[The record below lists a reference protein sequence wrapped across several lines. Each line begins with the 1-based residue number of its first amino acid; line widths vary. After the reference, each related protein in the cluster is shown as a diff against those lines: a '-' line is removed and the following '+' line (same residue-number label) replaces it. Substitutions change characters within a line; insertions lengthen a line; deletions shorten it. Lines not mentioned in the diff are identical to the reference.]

1 MPFLL
6 SHSFA
11 GTSVATVPFP
21 EKVPKRIWWLAAL
34 CGAVPDFN
42 YAWNFHGRSDSWLG
56 HRGLTHT
63 PFFAVVF
70 AALMVWL
77 AFHSV
82 DRGTR
87 IRLWVALFLATVS
100 HGLLDALSAYGP
112 GIPFFFPL
120 STVRYHFPWTPIR
133 AAPHGNGLLAV
144 LLRSIRTELIWI
156 WLPGAILLGLTA
168 LRRRFSRRAAVA

>member
-11 GTSVATVPFP
+11 GTAVGSVPFA
-21 EKVPKRIWWLAAL
+21 ERVPRRVWWIAAL
-34 CGAVPDFN
+34 CGAVPDFD
-42 YAWNFHGRSDSWLG
+42 YFWNPQGRMDFWWG

-63 PFFAVVF
+63 PFFAVIF

-77 AFHSV
+77 AFPGA
-82 DRGTR
+82 DRGAR

-100 HGLLDALSAYGP
+100 HGFLDALSAYGR

-120 STVRYHFPWTPIR
+120 STTRYFFPWRPIQ
-133 AAPHGNGLLAV
+133 ADPHGPGLFSV

-156 WLPGAILLGLTA
+156 WLPGTILLALTA
-168 LRRRFSRRAAVA
+168 LRRRLSAGK

>member
-21 EKVPKRIWWLAAL
+21 ERVPRRVWWLAAL
-34 CGAVPDFN
+34 CGAVPDFD
-42 YAWNFHGRSDSWLG
+42 YAWNVHGWNFRHVSSESWLG

-77 AFHSV
+77 AFPKI
-82 DRGTR
+82 DGGMRL
-87 IRLWVALFLATVS
+87 RLWVALFLATVS
-100 HGLLDALSAYGP
+100 HGD
-112 GIPFFFPL
+112 GI
-120 STVRYHFPWTPIR
+120 I
-133 AAPHGNGLLAV
+133 AV

-156 WLPGAILLGLTA
+156 WLPGTILLLLTA
-168 LRRRFSRRAAVA
+168 LRRRFASRAAVA